1 MHIQAGHATSLIVH
15 SVPDGVDLLRA
26 VRQEGAGNTTC
37 TYPDSESN
45 IGGSGTLC
53 RNGSGIF
60 STGLMSAPRIRSD
73 LRRQLTCPHLQNL
86 PCLSP
91 PASLSRQEAWRK
103 SQDSGIASDRPL
115 RMMTL
120 DGAPMQNNHKM
131 KTKTSLLCGLAFAM
145 FSVAIGADT
154 GPQKPT
160 SEPKGQSITLAD
172 SHEGRLRAL
181 VSERLKLK
189 ASKSALLMVLSAAK
203 ELRDVEL
210 QMSNTP
216 TQRVAAFARYSVL
229 ITEFEGEAVTA
240 LDHRMIRKH
249 REDAEADLLRARRDL
264 K

>member
-1 MHIQAGHATSLIVH
+1 
-15 SVPDGVDLLRA
+15 
-26 VRQEGAGNTTC
+26 
-37 TYPDSESN
+37 
-45 IGGSGTLC
+45 
-53 RNGSGIF
+53 
-60 STGLMSAPRIRSD
+60 
-73 LRRQLTCPHLQNL
+73 
-86 PCLSP
+86 
-91 PASLSRQEAWRK
+91 
-103 SQDSGIASDRPL
+103 
-115 RMMTL
+115 
-120 DGAPMQNNHKM
+120 M
-131 KTKTSLLCGLAFAM
+131 KTKTSLLYGLAFAM

>member
-1 MHIQAGHATSLIVH
+1 
-15 SVPDGVDLLRA
+15 
-26 VRQEGAGNTTC
+26 
-37 TYPDSESN
+37 
-45 IGGSGTLC
+45 
-53 RNGSGIF
+53 
-60 STGLMSAPRIRSD
+60 
-73 LRRQLTCPHLQNL
+73 
-86 PCLSP
+86 
-91 PASLSRQEAWRK
+91 
-103 SQDSGIASDRPL
+103 
-115 RMMTL
+115 MMTL

-131 KTKTSLLCGLAFAM
+131 KTKTSLLYGLAFAM

-172 SHEGRLRAL
+172 SHEGRLHAL

-229 ITEFEGEAVTA
+229 ITELEGEAVTA